1 MTPLHVID
9 LNLITLPP
17 LSPLAPG
24 LLTIDLDSE
33 QAFGRLIQIVESDPS
48 LSARLIAA
56 ANSAAYGLPG
66 QRFVT
71 IEAAASRIGLRR
83 SVQLAVALLMGNAVN
98 QKLSASMSQALW
110 LHALTLATAAQ
121 EIARLKKTCDPA
133 QAYFVGLMHD
143 VGYMAM
149 EFLQPGCLAEIV
161 ARMGRENISVEQAEA
176 RTFGAEHPF
185 VAGML
190 LHDWKL
196 PQEVIAP
203 IEQHHDMD
211 VDPESM
217 AAILFGAEKIA
228 RCEDVVEILYAG
240 LDHPFRPTSM
250 DRLGIEF
257 LLDQQLDMSSD
268 AVDRLIERIVDQV
281 EGLREASQAMVANH

>member
-1 MTPLHVID
+1 MN
-9 LNLITLPP
+9 LNALPP

-24 LLTIDLDSE
+24 LLTIDLDSD
-33 QAFGRLIQIVESDPS
+33 QAFGKLTQIIESDPS

-66 QRFVT
+66 HRFVT
-71 IEAAASRIGLRR
+71 IEAAAGRIGLRR
-83 SVQLAVALLMGNAVN
+83 SVQLAVALLVGNAVN
-98 QKLSASMSQALW
+98 RKLSASMSQALW

-121 EIARLKKTCDPA
+121 EIARVKQTCEPA

-149 EFLQPGCLAEIV
+149 EFLQPGCLTEIV
-161 ARMGRENISVEQAEA
+161 ARMSRENISLEQAET

-190 LHDWKL
+190 LNDWKL
-196 PQEVIAP
+196 PQEVIEP
-203 IEQHHDMD
+203 IQQHHNMD
-211 VDPESM
+211 VAPDSM

-228 RCEDVVEILYAG
+228 RCEDVVEVLYAG
-240 LDHPFRPTSM
+240 LDHPFRPMSM
-250 DRLGIEF
+250 DRIGIEF
-257 LLDQQLDMSSD
+257 LFDQQLDMSSD
-268 AVDRLIERIVDQV
+268 AVDQLIERIVDQV
-281 EGLREASQAMVANH
+281 EGLREASQAMVGSH